1 MYRSESRIKFEEPRQ
16 GAFFAEIKR
25 AAAEYFAATG
35 KSRYAT
41 PGVWLKGGFYAALV
55 AAAYAAM
62 LGGFGGSLAVIAAGY
77 AVFGLASLA
86 LAFNLAHDASHF
98 VLARRR
104 WINRAVHEIVF
115 ALMGV
120 SGYLWQMR
128 HVGSHHVF
136 PNVPGCDADID
147 DNGIV
152 RLAPHAAWKPW
163 HRLQHLYAPLLYPLA
178 TLHTMLV
185 QDFVYLFKRRL
196 ANMAHIRHC
205 PAQIAI
211 FIAGKVFH
219 FGVVLALPLMLSGRS
234 TGEIVACYFLMSAL
248 VSMAFV
254 YVVIGTHI
262 ADEASFPEI
271 GPGGRIAT
279 SWAQHA
285 VEASIDWVP
294 NSRVAAFLL
303 GGFNSH
309 VTHHLFPTVSAAH
322 YPALTPIVQAAARR
336 HGLKYT
342 ETTFPGVI
350 RAHFRMLRLM
360 GRGPHARGT
369 ARLAPSTRKIAGHV
383 AVAGL

>member
-1 MYRSESRIKFEEPRQ
+1 MYRSESRIKFEERRQ

-152 RLAPHAAWKPW
+152 RL
-163 HRLQHLYAPLLYPLA
+163 RLRE
-178 TLHTMLV
+178 
-185 QDFVYLFKRRL
+185 K
-196 ANMAHIRHC
+196 
-205 PAQIAI
+205 
-211 FIAGKVFH
+211 
-219 FGVVLALPLMLSGRS
+219 
-234 TGEIVACYFLMSAL
+234 
-248 VSMAFV
+248 
-254 YVVIGTHI
+254 
-262 ADEASFPEI
+262 
-271 GPGGRIAT
+271 
-279 SWAQHA
+279 
-285 VEASIDWVP
+285 
-294 NSRVAAFLL
+294 
-303 GGFNSH
+303 
-309 VTHHLFPTVSAAH
+309 
-322 YPALTPIVQAAARR
+322 
-336 HGLKYT
+336 
-342 ETTFPGVI
+342 
-350 RAHFRMLRLM
+350 
-360 GRGPHARGT
+360 
-369 ARLAPSTRKIAGHV
+369 
-383 AVAGL
+383 

>member
-1 MYRSESRIKFEEPRQ
+1 
-16 GAFFAEIKR
+16 
-25 AAAEYFAATG
+25 
-35 KSRYAT
+35 
-41 PGVWLKGGFYAALV
+41 
-55 AAAYAAM
+55 
-62 LGGFGGSLAVIAAGY
+62 
-77 AVFGLASLA
+77 
-86 LAFNLAHDASHF
+86 
-98 VLARRR
+98 VLSRRR
-104 WINRAVHEIVF
+104 WVNRAVHELVF

-152 RLAPHAAWKPW
+152 RLAPHAAWKPA
-163 HRLQHLYAPLLYPLA
+163 HRFQHIYAPFLYPLA
-178 TLHTMLV
+178 TLHTMFV
-185 QDFVYLFKRRL
+185 QDFVYLFKRKL
-196 ANMAHIRHC
+196 ANMVDIRHS

-211 FIAGKVFH
+211 FFAGKAFH
-219 FGVVLALPLMLSGRS
+219 FGLVLALPLMLSERS
-234 TGEIVACYFLMSAL
+234 PGEIVACYLLMSAL

-262 ADEASFPEI
+262 ADEASFPEV
-271 GPGGRIAT
+271 GPGGRIAK

-322 YPALTPIVQAAARR
+322 YLALTPIVQAAARK

-350 RAHFRMLRLM
+350 RAHFRMLRRM
-360 GRGPHARGT
+360 GQGPESRSVQLVLPQPAS
-369 ARLAPSTRKIAGHV
+369 ASA
-383 AVAGL
+383 

>member
-1 MYRSESRIKFEEPRQ
+1 MYRSESRIRFDERQQ

-25 AAAEYFAATG
+25 EAARHFAASGQSRFATPYVWKKGLVFAAIAATG
-35 KSRYAT
+35 
-41 PGVWLKGGFYAALV
+41 YAAI
-55 AAAYAAM
+55 
-62 LGGFGGSLAVIAAGY
+62 LGAFGDSLAALAAGY

-86 LAFNLAHDASHF
+86 LAFNVAHDASHF
-98 VLARRR
+98 VLSRRR
-104 WINRAVHEIVF
+104 WVNRAVHELAF

-147 DNGIV
+147 DNGVV

-163 HRLQHLYAPLLYPLA
+163 QRFQHLYAPLLYPLA
-178 TLHTMLV
+178 TLHTMFV

-196 ANMAHIRHC
+196 ANMVDIRHS

-211 FIAGKVFH
+211 FFAGKVFH
-219 FGVVLALPLMLSGRS
+219 FGLALALPLALSARS
-234 TGEIVACYFLMSAL
+234 TGEIVACYLLMSAL

-262 ADEASFPEI
+262 ADEASFPTVSAD
-271 GPGGRIAT
+271 GRIAK

-294 NSRVAAFLL
+294 NSRFAAFLL

-309 VTHHLFPTVSAAH
+309 VTHHLFPTISHAH

-336 HGLKYT
+336 HGLRYT
-342 ETTFPGVI
+342 VTTFPGVL
-350 RAHFRMLRLM
+350 RSHFRVLRALS
-360 GRGPHARGT
+360 RPPFAS
-369 ARLAPSTRKIAGHV
+369 AAPKPEPQAVH
-383 AVAGL
+383 AVA

>member
-1 MYRSESRIKFEEPRQ
+1 MYRSEARIRFEERQQ
-16 GAFFAEIKR
+16 GAFFAEIKQEAAR
-25 AAAEYFAATG
+25 YFSESGRSRFATPEVWRKGLVYAAIAAAG
-35 KSRYAT
+35 
-41 PGVWLKGGFYAALV
+41 YAAV
-55 AAAYAAM
+55 
-62 LGGFGGSLAVIAAGY
+62 LGALGDSFFALAAGY

-86 LAFNLAHDASHF
+86 LAFNLSHDASHF
-98 VLARRR
+98 VLSRRR
-104 WINRAVHEIVF
+104 WVNRAVHETVF

-163 HRLQHLYAPLLYPLA
+163 HRFQHLYAPLLYPLA
-178 TLHTMLV
+178 TLHTMFV
-185 QDFVYLFKRRL
+185 QDFVYLFKRKL
-196 ANMAHIRHC
+196 ANMVDIRHS

-211 FIAGKVFH
+211 FFAGKAFH
-219 FGVVLALPLMLSGRS
+219 FGLALALPLMLSERGA
-234 TGEIVACYFLMSAL
+234 GEIVACYLLMSAL

-262 ADEASFPEI
+262 ADEASFPEVSAE
-271 GPGGRIAT
+271 GRIAK

-294 NSRVAAFLL
+294 NSRGAAFLL

-309 VTHHLFPTVSAAH
+309 VTHHLFPTVSHTH
-322 YPALTPIVQAAARR
+322 YLALTPMVQAAARR

-342 ETTFPGVI
+342 VTTFPGVL
-350 RAHFRMLRLM
+350 RSHFRVLRTL
-360 GRGPHARGT
+360 GRPPAAQAAGAPASLG
-369 ARLAPSTRKIAGHV
+369 AVGQAQPLAAAG
-383 AVAGL
+383 